1 MVFYVVFYK
10 LQYIL
15 FNSNI
20 SYQTG
25 TFYDMLARSRV
36 MLHFRVME
44 QLRPGR
50 AAPIPV
56 SGSLFDH
63 E

>member
-1 MVFYVVFYK
+1 MYENSQTCKEVYISCNTFCLILIFYGV
-10 LQYIL
+10 
-15 FNSNI
+15 
-20 SYQTG
+20 
-25 TFYDMLARSRV
+25 LAGSRV

-44 QLRPGR
+44 QLRPDW